1 MEKVKLELEMFKL
14 FNYLRAEL
22 DWTGTNSNYEVA
34 VNLLQERFGRDE
46 LVMDVHYSSLID
58 LPVSLNVTMKLR
70 AMYDMNEKHLR
81 SLKALGENVDQAH
94 FVFLTKS
101 KLPKVGISRMEEYR
115 HGGVESIRK
124 ALKRYICTQ
133 EVG

>member
-1 MEKVKLELEMFKL
+1 MLKL

-46 LVMDVHYSSLID
+46 LVMDVHYSSLTD

-70 AMYDMNEKHLR
+70 ATHDMTEKHLR
-81 SLKALGENVDQAH
+81 LVKALGENVDQAH
-94 FVFLTKS
+94 FVFLIKS

-124 ALKRYICTQ
+124 ALKRCICAQ